1 MSEALIVAITEVGDC
16 RLVMR
21 KEWFQVMVEEES
33 NPVPVTIRVKT
44 GWPAVA
50 LDGLRDVIC
59 GIRVVICR
67 TRVGGLKAQFDA
79 NSTIPLIAMIA
90 TQEIARPER
99 IMKGRIALV
108 QV

>member
-1 MSEALIVAITEVGDC
+1 MSEALIVAATAVGDC
-16 RLVMR
+16 SIVLRT
-21 KEWFQVMVEEES
+21 EWFQLMVEEES
-33 NPVPVTIRVKT
+33 NPVPVTVRVKAES
-44 GWPAVA
+44 PAVA

-59 GIRVVICR
+59 G
-67 TRVGGLKAQFDA
+67 TRVGGGIAQFDA

-108 QV
+108 QT

>member
-1 MSEALIVAITEVGDC
+1 M
-16 RLVMR
+16 MR

-33 NPVPVTIRVKT
+33 NPVPVTIRVKA
-44 GWPAVA
+44 GWPTAA

-59 GIRVVICR
+59 GIRVVTCG
-67 TRVGGLKAQFDA
+67 TRVGGSIPQLEH

-108 QV
+108 QT